1 MPSKHICKFAKHPN
15 ILVYLLLFVFLWKI
29 IACIKIAFKLNHLTT
44 QNNFILKIQW
54 NIFVFVCSIN
64 ERRRFFIHCFFN
76 SKKTINTFDSHM
88 ESCTILNDIIILFS
102 AKRGNKSL
110 HNIHSLSE
118 CFFCGLCEING
129 NIKYFEEKKYVDFDW
144 IIQIE

>member
-1 MPSKHICKFAKHPN
+1 MIFRAKTVWLIKSHKFDRSQFTIITFQMPSKHICKFAKHPN

-29 IACIKIAFKLNHLTT
+29 IAYIKIAFKLNHLTT

-88 ESCTILNDIIILFS
+88 ESCTILNDINNS
-102 AKRGNKSL
+102 
-110 HNIHSLSE
+110 
-118 CFFCGLCEING
+118 FFC
-129 NIKYFEEKKYVDFDW
+129 KKG
-144 IIQIE
+144 